1 MESQD
6 KSRVIFQAE
15 IQTPI
20 FLLNWAPAAVHA
32 APGTTVAA
40 DRAVAAVPLA
50 VVQLSGHPA
59 AAAPA
64 ALRRHRRRRICP
76 LLVQPGPERGRRP
89 PGRRMRTLPLPL
101 LPPPEGAREAEEAL
115 RLHLG
120 PRATE
125 TQEGEGRRRQQRVG
139 EETVEVCER
148 CLHLLRGS
156 LFDFNY
162 SPWL

>member
-1 MESQD
+1 M
-6 KSRVIFQAE
+6 
-15 IQTPI
+15 

-32 APGTTVAA
+32 APGSVAA

-64 ALRRHRRRRICP
+64 ALRRRRTCP
-76 LLVQPGPERGRRP
+76 LLVQPGPERGRR

-125 TQEGEGRRRQQRVG
+125 TQEGEGRRQRQRQRVG

-148 CLHLLRGS
+148 CLHLPAERITLRFQLQS
-156 LFDFNY
+156 LAL
-162 SPWL
+162 WREL